1 MILLYLLRRDLRI
14 SDNVAFSAIASSS
27 RYTKLIPLYVLP
39 PHQIQLS
46 GFLSS
51 PSDEYPYIEARSR
64 LGKFWRTGPCRAKF
78 IAEGLWDLKQNLKQ
92 QYNSDLIIRVG
103 PAADIVKGW
112 LNSHELGDEIGG
124 VWMTRDWA
132 SEEMDEEKDVETVVN
147 EAREKEKKIV
157 EWKVWDG
164 EEMLIH
170 KYVHPRFGQGVAHQ
184 CCSDDLTHP
193 VKSTPDVFT
202 TFRKALEPL
211 KSNIRY
217 PIPPPRSLPP
227 LPDHIPAQSLPF
239 KIPVDF
245 ETFLSDLRAPVEDLG
260 LPRQI
265 SWPIHVQSAHPFKGG
280 ETAAHQRVCHLL
292 ASGALSKYK
301 KTRNGMVGED
311 FSTKLGGYLAN
322 GFISARQISAYLSE
336 FEAGQQ
342 PAGYEEDGLMQ
353 FDGGPGFGQGENEGT
368 KAVRFELLWRDYMRL
383 CMQKFGADL
392 FNVHGFRGWQQKHA
406 GAPKY
411 KSNWLTLS
419 NPEVRRKF
427 TRFQLG
433 ETGSSLVD
441 ASMRE
446 LYLTG
451 YTSNRARQNVASFL
465 AKWLGIDW
473 RLGAEWYECC
483 LVDYDVASNWGNWAY
498 VAGVGNDPRGR
509 EQKRGKN
516 IGKNQLDKVVGTDE
530 GRRFNPVK
538 QGFDYDP
545 KGEYVKTWIEEL
557 SDINDI
563 NVLMQ
568 PHKGYD
574 AKRKDSAGVPAL
586 RERNLGWVID
596 PLIRIDYARPRVRN

>member
-1 MILLYLLRRDLRI
+1 M
-14 SDNVAFSAIASSS
+14 N
-27 RYTKLIPLYVLP
+27 
-39 PHQIQLS
+39 
-46 GFLSS
+46 
-51 PSDEYPYIEARSR
+51 
-64 LGKFWRTGPCRAKF
+64 
-78 IAEGLWDLKQNLKQ
+78 
-92 QYNSDLIIRVG
+92 
-103 PAADIVKGW
+103 
-112 LNSHELGDEIGG
+112 
-124 VWMTRDWA
+124 
-132 SEEMDEEKDVETVVN
+132 
-147 EAREKEKKIV
+147 
-157 EWKVWDG
+157 
-164 EEMLIH
+164 
-170 KYVHPRFGQGVAHQ
+170 
-184 CCSDDLTHP
+184 
-193 VKSTPDVFT
+193 
-202 TFRKALEPL
+202 
-211 KSNIRY
+211 
-217 PIPPPRSLPP
+217 
-227 LPDHIPAQSLPF
+227 
-239 KIPVDF
+239 F
-245 ETFLSDLRAPVEDLG
+245 ETFLNSLRAPVEDLG

-265 SWPIHVQSAHPFKGG
+265 IAPINVQSAHPFRGG
-280 ETAAHQRVCHLL
+280 ETAAHERVCHLL
-292 ASGALSKYK
+292 ASGAVSKYK
-301 KTRNGMVGED
+301 KTRNGMVGAD

-342 PAGYEEDGLMQ
+342 PAGFKQDGLMK
-353 FDGGPGFGQGENEGT
+353 FDEGPGFGQGENDGT

-383 CMQKFGADL
+383 CMRKFGADL
-392 FNVHGFRGWQQKHA
+392 FNVHGFRGWQHKHA
-406 GAPKY
+406 DAPKY
-411 KSNWLTLS
+411 NFNWLSLS
-419 NPEVRRKF
+419 NSEAREKF

-509 EQKRGKN
+509 ERKRGKN
-516 IGKNQLDKVVGTDE
+516 VGKHQSADKVVGTDE

-545 KGEYVKTWIEEL
+545 KGKYVKTWIEEL
-557 SDINDI
+557 SGINDI

-568 PHKGYD
+568 PHKCYE

-586 RERNLGWVID
+586 RERNLEWVID